1 MPPHYSTLQLL
12 PTSSRKHRRTRAPKA
27 GQRLDT
33 WPSLPRV
40 LLRSSFSSSAPS
52 CVPSPSSRGGRAGG
66 GASTCRQSWLRGR
79 ALSDKV
85 LIRTRVFL
93 SPLLALLRSPPR
105 LLRGLPRGDP
115 ATAQLGPELR
125 DRVPLPGGSSRE
137 SLWSKPCHKDQTAR
151 SAEREAEAGR
161 AGGEGGAGAKVA
173 SRQSRTKQNRNP
185 DVFLSHLGIQASR
198 SPEGPLA
205 GHLLA
210 LLLVPAHLGRVQLL
224 PGQAEWA
231 GPCSREGLGP
241 APPSPPVLCVSC
253 TPPSPLPAWGP

>member
-1 MPPHYSTLQLL
+1 M
-12 PTSSRKHRRTRAPKA
+12 
-27 GQRLDT
+27 
-33 WPSLPRV
+33 
-40 LLRSSFSSSAPS
+40 
-52 CVPSPSSRGGRAGG
+52 PSPSSRGGRAGD
-66 GASTCRQSWLRGR
+66 GASACGRSWLRGR

-93 SPLLALLRSPPR
+93 PPSLDLLRSPPR

-125 DRVPLPGGSSRE
+125 DRVPRPGAPPE
-137 SLWSKPCHKDQTAR
+137 SLWSKPCHKDQTAQ

-161 AGGEGGAGAKVA
+161 AGGEGGTGAKVA

-205 GHLLA
+205 GHFLA

-224 PGQAEWA
+224 SGQAGWA
-231 GPCSREGLGP
+231 GLCSREGRGP
-241 APPSPPVLCVSC
+241 APPSPPGLCVSC
-253 TPPSPLPAWGP
+253 PHPSSRLGDPRVLSSLD